1 MLAASQRRFNVG
13 RKGAIQKGQSVSK
26 SQRRVLILMA
36 YGIGILADNGAYED
50 AAWLSADI
58 GSFLETSEIYTK
70 LNKHERALAGYA
82 RGKQFK
88 RMFNYIRKFYSQ
100 ISPAKF

>member
-1 MLAASQRRFNVG
+1 MIQR
-13 RKGAIQKGQSVSK
+13 AQSVSK
-26 SQRRVLILMA
+26 SKSGVLVLVA
-36 YGIGILADNGAYED
+36 YDIEILADNGAYED

-82 RGKQFK
+82 RGRQFK
-88 RMFNYIRKFYSQ
+88 RMFNYLRRFI
-100 ISPAKF
+100 PNLLPT

>member
-1 MLAASQRRFNVG
+1 
-13 RKGAIQKGQSVSK
+13 VSK
-26 SQRRVLILMA
+26 SRRRVLILMA
-36 YGIGILADNGAYED
+36 YGIEILADSGAYED

-58 GSFLETSEIYTK
+58 GLFLETSEIYTK

-88 RMFNYIRKFYSQ
+88 RMFNYLRKYILDLLPCPIPGDQWHSVVN
-100 ISPAKF
+100 

>member
-1 MLAASQRRFNVG
+1 
-13 RKGAIQKGQSVSK
+13 
-26 SQRRVLILMA
+26 MA
-36 YGIGILADNGAYED
+36 YDIEILAENGAYED

-88 RMFNYIRKFYSQ
+88 RMFNYLRKFLSQ
-100 ISPAKF
+100 ISPAQFWDSRGIMALANDGEQV

>member
-1 MLAASQRRFNVG
+1 MIQR
-13 RKGAIQKGQSVSK
+13 AQSVSK
-26 SQRRVLILMA
+26 SESGVLVLVA
-36 YGIGILADNGAYED
+36 YGIEILADNGAYED

-82 RGKQFK
+82 RGRQFK
-88 RMFNYIRKFYSQ
+88 RMFNYLRRFIPNLLPS
-100 ISPAKF
+100 